1 MFDSV
6 IASIKGFGNF
16 PGEELVAI
24 TQCLKPLTL
33 RKDALLIKEGQVC
46 RQFYFLRSG
55 CLRNYEIQDDGNEVT
70 LNLYV
75 ENDWV
80 MEYRSLIRQQPAETA
95 IQATEDSELFELG
108 LHEFHQLARQ
118 SESFFRI
125 GRIFEITVQNQD
137 YQNTRLSPEEKYERL
152 LATRPRII
160 QQFPLKYI
168 ASYLGITPETLS
180 RVRRRIIS

>member
-1 MFDSV
+1 MFDS
-6 IASIKGFGNF
+6 IITSIKGFGNF
-16 PGEELVAI
+16 PEEDLVTI
-24 TQCLKPLTL
+24 TNYLKPIEL

-46 RQFYFLRSG
+46 QQFYFIRSG
-55 CLRNYEIQDDGNEVT
+55 SLRNYEIQEDGNDVT

-80 MEYRSLIRQQPAETA
+80 MEYRSLIRQQPAETF
-95 IQATEDSELFELG
+95 IQATEDSFLFELG
-108 LHEFHQLARQ
+108 LHDFHQLAKK
-118 SESFFRI
+118 SDSFFRI
-125 GRIFEITVQNQD
+125 GRIFEITIQNQD

-152 LATRPRII
+152 LITRPRLL

>member
-16 PGEELVAI
+16 PEEDLVAI
-24 TQCLKPLTL
+24 TSRLQPITL
-33 RKDALLIKEGQVC
+33 RKDALLIREG
-46 RQFYFLRSG
+46 
-55 CLRNYEIQDDGNEVT
+55 QDDGNDVT

-80 MEYRSLIRQQPAETA
+80 MEYKSLIRQQPAETI
-95 IQATEDSELFELG
+95 IQATE
-108 LHEFHQLARQ
+108 QR
-118 SESFFRI
+118 
-125 GRIFEITVQNQD
+125 RIFEITVQNQD

-152 LATRPRII
+152 LATRPRLI